1 MDGARRERL
10 RAAAIRWA
18 VLVIGLVVL
27 LSGVGYAMP
36 GWAVAH
42 GAGDRGVF
50 TVTREAVDCG
60 RCVVEGTFTP
70 DDPARPALTRANVM
84 GHLPAA
90 RLGEQSPAVG
100 YQGAVYP
107 PGGDG
112 AWQRGAALAG
122 AGLAA
127 LLLWTWLVLRHRRPS
142 PATTRP
148 DA

>member
-1 MDGARRERL
+1 MDGGRRDAL

-18 VLVIGLVVL
+18 VLVVGLVAL
-27 LSGVGYAMP
+27 LAGLGYAMP

-42 GAGDRGVF
+42 GAGDPGVF

-60 RCVVEGTFTP
+60 RCAVEGTFAP
-70 DDPARPALTRANVM
+70 DDPARPALTGANVM
-84 GHLPAA
+84 GHLSAD
-90 RLGEQSPAVG
+90 RLGEHSRAVG

-122 AGLAA
+122 GGLAA
-127 LLLWTWLVLRHRRPS
+127 LLLWLWLVLRRRRP
-142 PATTRP
+142 AP